1 MANSSAASACRR
13 ARTHRTS
20 RRRSPTVCWKSQSP
34 SWPKCSRSRS
44 RWKPPKGSFARVL
57 PCNIASMLASR
68 PDKKSG
74 LALPAGP
81 KRPEGQRMN
90 LRLKFAAAALAAA
103 AISGPAY
110 AAVPAAD
117 AAPMPS
123 LAPMVKR
130 VSPAVVNIATRGT
143 IKEQQGHNPL
153 LDDPFFRRFFDTPPD
168 SAPRERQF
176 QSAGSGVIVDA
187 KNGYIITNH
196 HVVENASEITITLL
210 DNRTFNAKVIGSDE
224 GADVA
229 DLQAKQP
236 NLVAM
241 PFGDSGKLEVGDYVV
256 AIGNPF
262 GLQHTVTAGIVSAL
276 GRSGINPEAG
286 GYEDFIQTDASIN
299 PGNSGGALVNL
310 RGELVG
316 VTSAIL
322 SRSGG
327 NIGIGFAIPVNMVR
341 SVMDQLIKYGQ
352 VKRGVLGVQLYSV
365 NADIAKEF
373 GLTET
378 TGALVAGVAQG
389 SAAERAGIKTGDIIT
404 TLNGLTM
411 KSSGELRNAIGMLH
425 VGDKVELGLMRDGK
439 PRKVTAL
446 IADRGEIESASAADI
461 NRGLDGADLA
471 DAPDGGGVLV
481 NKVQEAS
488 AAAQAGIRA
497 NDVIIGVGRTPV
509 ANMRSFREA
518 VKGASVL
525 VLKVR
530 RGGDT
535 LLLPV

>member
-1 MANSSAASACRR
+1 
-13 ARTHRTS
+13 
-20 RRRSPTVCWKSQSP
+20 
-34 SWPKCSRSRS
+34 
-44 RWKPPKGSFARVL
+44 
-57 PCNIASMLASR
+57 
-68 PDKKSG
+68 
-74 LALPAGP
+74 
-81 KRPEGQRMN
+81 MN
-90 LRLKFAAAALAAA
+90 LRLNFAAAALAAA
-103 AISGPAY
+103 AIGATAY
-110 AAVPAAD
+110 AATPAAD
-117 AAPMPS
+117 AAPMPT

-130 VSPAVVNIATRGT
+130 VSPSVVNIATRGT
-143 IKEQQGHNPL
+143 IKEQPGRNPL
-153 LDDPFFRRFFDTPPD
+153 LDDPFFRRFFDAPPD
-168 SAPRERQF
+168 SKPRERQF

-210 DNRTFNAKVIGSDE
+210 DNRTFSAKVIGSDE

-229 DLQAKQP
+229 VLQAKQP

-241 PFGDSGKLEVGDYVV
+241 PLGDSAKLEVGDYVV

-276 GRSGINPEAG
+276 GRSNINPEAN

-310 RGELVG
+310 RGELIG
-316 VTSAIL
+316 INSAIL
-322 SRSGG
+322 SRTGG

-365 NADIAKEF
+365 TADIAKEF
-373 GLTET
+373 GLAET
-378 TGALVAGVAQG
+378 TGALVAGVVQG
-389 SAAERAGIKTGDIIT
+389 SAAEQAGIKTGDIIT
-404 TLNGLTM
+404 SLNGVSM

-425 VGDKVELGLMRDGK
+425 IGDKVELGLLRDGK

-446 IADRGEIESASAADI
+446 IAERGEVDSASAADI
-461 NRGLDGADLA
+461 NRGLDGAELA

-481 NKVQEAS
+481 SKVQEAS
-488 AAAQAGIRA
+488 AASQAGIRA
-497 NDVIIGVGRTPV
+497 NDVIVGVGRTPV
-509 ANMRSFREA
+509 SNLKSFREA
-518 VKGASVL
+518 VKGASVI

-530 RGGDT
+530 RGNDT
-535 LLLPV
+535 LLLPVR

>member
-1 MANSSAASACRR
+1 
-13 ARTHRTS
+13 
-20 RRRSPTVCWKSQSP
+20 
-34 SWPKCSRSRS
+34 
-44 RWKPPKGSFARVL
+44 
-57 PCNIASMLASR
+57 
-68 PDKKSG
+68 
-74 LALPAGP
+74 
-81 KRPEGQRMN
+81 MN
-90 LRLKFAAAALAAA
+90 LRLNFAAAALAAS
-103 AISGPAY
+103 AICGQAF

-117 AAPMPS
+117 AAPMPT

-130 VSPAVVNIATRGT
+130 VSPSVVNIATRGT
-143 IKEQQGHNPL
+143 IKEQPGRNPL
-153 LDDPFFRRFFDTPPD
+153 LDDPFFRRFFDVPQD
-168 SAPRERQF
+168 SKPRERQF

-210 DNRTFNAKVIGSDE
+210 DNRTFSAKVIGSDE

-229 DLQAKQP
+229 VLQAKQP
-236 NLVAM
+236 NLTAM
-241 PFGDSGKLEVGDYVV
+241 PLGDSAKLEVGDYVV

-276 GRSGINPEAG
+276 GRSGINPESN

-316 VTSAIL
+316 VNSAIL
-322 SRSGG
+322 SRTGG

-404 TLNGLTM
+404 SLNGATM

-425 VGDKVELGLMRDGK
+425 VGDKVDLGLLREGK

-446 IADRGEIESASAADI
+446 IAERSEEHPEVESPSAADI
-461 NRGLDGADLA
+461 HRGLDGADLA
-471 DAPDGGGVLV
+471 DAPDGNGVV
-481 NKVQEAS
+481 VIKVQEAS

-497 NDVIIGVGRTPV
+497 NDVIVGVGRTPV
-509 ANMRSFREA
+509 SNMKSFSEA

-525 VLKVR
+525 VLKIR
-530 RGGDT
+530 RGSDT
-535 LLLPV
+535 FLLPVR

>member
-1 MANSSAASACRR
+1 
-13 ARTHRTS
+13 
-20 RRRSPTVCWKSQSP
+20 
-34 SWPKCSRSRS
+34 
-44 RWKPPKGSFARVL
+44 
-57 PCNIASMLASR
+57 
-68 PDKKSG
+68 
-74 LALPAGP
+74 
-81 KRPEGQRMN
+81 MN
-90 LRLKFAAAALAAA
+90 LRLKFAAAALAGALTGPSAFAA
-103 AISGPAY
+103 PPA
-110 AAVPAAD
+110 APTATAD
-117 AAPMPS
+117 AAPMPT

-143 IKEQQGHNPL
+143 VKEQPGRNPL
-153 LDDPFFRRFFDTPPD
+153 MDDPFFRRFFDAPPD
-168 SAPRERQF
+168 SKPRERQF

-210 DNRTFNAKVIGSDE
+210 DNRTFTAKVIGSDE

-229 DLQAKQP
+229 VLQAKQP
-236 NLVAM
+236 NLIAM
-241 PFGDSGKLEVGDYVV
+241 ALGDSAKLEVGDYVV

-316 VTSAIL
+316 INSAIL

-327 NIGIGFAIPVNMVR
+327 NIGIGFAIPVNMVK
-341 SVMDQLIKYGQ
+341 SVMDQLIKFGE

-365 NADIAKEF
+365 TPDIAKEF

-378 TGALVAGVAQG
+378 TGALVAGVSKG
-389 SAAERAGIKTGDIIT
+389 SSAERAGIKTGDIIIS
-404 TLNGLTM
+404 LNGTTM

-425 VGDKVELGLMRDGK
+425 VGDKVEIGLLRDGK
-439 PRKVTAL
+439 PHKVSAL
-446 IADRGEIESASAADI
+446 IAERTDVESSAGAADI
-461 NRGLDGADLA
+461 NKGLDGAELMDST
-471 DAPDGGGVLV
+471 DASGVLV
-481 NKVQEAS
+481 KTVQPAS
-488 AAAQAGIRA
+488 AAAQSGIRA
-497 NDVIIGVGRTPV
+497 NDVIVGVGRTPV
-509 ANMRSFREA
+509 TDLKSFREA
-518 VKGASVL
+518 AKGASIL

-530 RGGDT
+530 RGSDI
-535 LLLPV
+535 LLLPVR